1 MAPVYDLCI
10 ARPIGTSLL
19 AAALFVSG
27 LLAYAKLPVSPL
39 PKVDFPTLQVSAALP
54 GASPETMASAVA
66 TPLERRFGRIAGVQE
81 MTSTS
86 VLGATSLTLQFDLD
100 RNVDAAARDVQA
112 AINAAAADLPL
123 NLPMRPTFRK
133 VNPADAPILVLALT
147 SETLSLA
154 QLYDT
159 ANTVLAQRIAQVRG
173 VGQVTVGGGQQPA
186 VRVQAY
192 PQALASREL
201 TLADVRQAL
210 GRQTLNRAKG
220 GLQGAHQAYALGL
233 DDQLQDAR
241 GFSQIGL
248 ATSADALLRLQDVAT
263 VFDDVENNKVAA
275 WLDQRRAILLIVR
288 RQPDANIIDTFDRI
302 IAVLPNLVASVSP
315 AMQVNLAVD
324 RAATIRAAVQ
334 DVQKTLLL
342 TVLLV
347 VCVVFA
353 FLRNLRATCI
363 PSVAVPLSLVGT
375 FAAMVLLD
383 YSLNNLSLMAL
394 TIATGFVVDDAI
406 VVTENIS
413 RLLEQGMQPREAA
426 RAGTRQ
432 IAFTVV
438 SITVSLLAVFI
449 PLLFM
454 GGLVGRLFREFS
466 VTLSISVVISAL
478 VSLTVTP
485 MLCAK
490 FLRAP
495 KRAAGGQAESTKTTG
510 ALQQLIGA
518 ADTASTAA
526 VALYARG
533 LQGALRHRAAML
545 LVTAAT
551 LALTVALFISSP
563 KGLFPQQDTGLIIG
577 IADGAQ
583 DVSFHKMAGMLH
595 SAGKMVA
602 DDADV
607 EHVVSFTG
615 AGAGSPTNTGSL
627 FIGLQPFAKQRAT
640 AEAVINRLRPQLR
653 QQPGLAVYLQ
663 AAQDVKIG
671 GKAART
677 QYQYVLQ
684 DKDLETLHTW
694 APRLLQRFKLLPQ
707 LTDVATDQQ
716 STGLQL
722 QVRLDRDAA
731 ARFGITPANL
741 DDTLYDAFG
750 QRIVATRFTASGPYR
765 VILEAKPT
773 AAQGPESLDDLF
785 IAGPSSHPVPLRAV
799 THTQV
804 VDAPLAINHQGQ
816 FPSIT
821 LSFNL
826 APGVALGTAVRAI
839 ETAQQEMGLPN
850 SVQAGFAGTAQAFT
864 ASNRS
869 QPRLILA
876 ALLTVYIVLGV
887 LYESFIHPLTI
898 LSTLPAAGVGALL
911 ALRLCGTEFGVMALI
926 GSVLLI
932 GIVKKNAILIIDFAT
947 EARRGRKLT
956 AEAAIVEACVLRFRP
971 ILMTTLAAFFGALPL
986 ALGQGPG
993 AELRRPLGIALV
1005 GGLLVSQL
1013 LTLFTTPVVYLAL
1026 DRFAAPMPRRKPTVQ

>member
-1 MAPVYDLCI
+1 MVPLYDLCI

-27 LLAYAKLPVSPL
+27 LLAYVKLPVSPL
-39 PKVDFPTLQVSAALP
+39 PKVDFPTVQVSAGLP

-81 MTSTS
+81 LTSTS
-86 VLGATSLTLQFDLD
+86 VLGMTSITLQFDLD

-123 NLPMRPTFRK
+123 NLPVRPTYRK
-133 VNPADAPILVLALT
+133 VNPADSPILVLALT

-186 VRVQAY
+186 VRVQAD
-192 PQALASREL
+192 PQALAGAGL
-201 TLADVRQAL
+201 TLADVRMAL
-210 GRQTLNRAKG
+210 GSQTLNRAKG

-241 GFSQIGL
+241 SIAKVGL
-248 ATSADALLRLQDVAT
+248 ATSAAALLRLQDVAT

-275 WLDQRRAILLIVR
+275 WLDAQRAILLIIR
-288 RQPDANIIDTFDRI
+288 RQPESNILATLDRVK
-302 IAVLPNLVASVSP
+302 AVLPTLVASVSP
-315 AMQVNLAVD
+315 AMQVTVAVD
-324 RAATIRAAVQ
+324 RAGTIRAAVQ
-334 DVQKTLLL
+334 DVQWTLLL
-342 TVLLV
+342 TVFLV

-353 FLRNLRATCI
+353 FLRNVRATCI

-375 FAAMVLLD
+375 FSAMYLLD

-394 TIATGFVVDDAI
+394 TISTGFVVDDAI

-438 SITVSLLAVFI
+438 SMTVSLLAVFI
-449 PLLFM
+449 PLLLM
-454 GGLVGRLFREFS
+454 GGVVGRLFREFS
-466 VTLSISVVISAL
+466 VTLSVSVIISAL

-485 MLCAK
+485 MLCAR
-490 FLRAP
+490 FLRSP
-495 KRAAGGQAESTKTTG
+495 HLAAGGREPVGLLARW
-510 ALQQLIGA
+510 LQRLLA
-518 ADTASTAA
+518 FADVASSAA
-526 VALYARG
+526 VALYARA
-533 LQGALRHRAAML
+533 LQGALRHQRSVL
-545 LVTAAT
+545 LLTAAT
-551 LALTVALFISSP
+551 LVLTVGLFIRSP

-583 DVSFHKMAGMLH
+583 DVSFHKMAAMLQ
-595 SAGKMVA
+595 SAGKTVA
-602 DDADV
+602 HDADV
-607 EHVVSFTG
+607 QHVVSFTG
-615 AGAGSPTNTGSL
+615 AGAGSPTNTANL

-640 AEAVINRLRPQLR
+640 AAAIMTRLRPQLR
-653 QQPGLAVYLQ
+653 KVLGLAVYLQ
-663 AAQDVKIG
+663 AAQDVRVG

-684 DKDLETLHTW
+684 DKDLATLHTW
-694 APRLLQRFKLLPQ
+694 APRLLKRFRSLPQ

-731 ARFGITPANL
+731 ARFGITAAKL

-750 QRIVATRFTASGPYR
+750 QRIVATRYTPSGPYR
-765 VILEAKPT
+765 VILEARPT
-773 AAQGPESLDDLF
+773 AAQGMAALDNLF
-785 IAGPSSHPVPLRAV
+785 VAGLGAHPVPLGAV

-804 VDAPLAINHQGQ
+804 VDAPLAVNHQGQ

-826 APGVALGTAVRAI
+826 APEVALSTAVQAI
-839 ETAQQEMGLPN
+839 EAAQQEMGLPK
-850 SVQAGFAGTAQAFT
+850 SVQAGFAGTAQAFA
-864 ASNRS
+864 ASSRS

-876 ALLTVYIVLGV
+876 ALLTVYIVLGI

-926 GSVLLI
+926 GCVLLI
-932 GIVKKNAILIIDFAT
+932 GIVKKNAILILDFAT
-947 EARRGRKLT
+947 EARRQRQLT
-956 AEAAIVEACVLRFRP
+956 AEAAIVEACLLRFRP

-993 AELRRPLGIALV
+993 AEMRRPLGIALV

-1013 LTLFTTPVVYLAL
+1013 LTLCTTPVIYLAL
-1026 DRFAAPMPRRKPTVQ
+1026 DKLTSVRLWRKRPVP